1 MLSAPRMN
9 LTSANYNV
17 PEVEWRIRLVK
28 EIIRATI
35 HIINFHRIPNLMRT
49 HAILSI
55 GKILNY
61 FTTKVGVST
70 TMNTKA
76 VLNGEYLDYK
86 NHLKLR
92 YGKYY
97 KVHEN
102 ETLQNIK
109 KSRTQSAICLGLCG
123 NQQGGYHFRSFPTR
137 KKTKKKGWDEI
148 PMTDTVINKFSTLG
162 KDQPEHLNFREIK
175 IRLIGEVELT
185 GLDGEPADTAQQTK
199 TVEENVLFQ

>member
-61 FTTKVGVST
+61 FTTKIGIST

-109 KSRTQSAICLGLCG
+109 KSRTQSAICLVPCG
-123 NQQGGYHFRSFPTR
+123 NQQGGYHFRIVPTGKR
-137 KKTKKKGWDEI
+137 TKK
-148 PMTDTVINKFSTLG
+148 
-162 KDQPEHLNFREIK
+162 
-175 IRLIGEVELT
+175 
-185 GLDGEPADTAQQTK
+185 
-199 TVEENVLFQ
+199 